1 MTKDVIQS
9 FEEYIKELFLAY
21 LEDPK
26 TCPVT
31 EKEMEKLKII
41 IAKKYPIEI
50 EKLVKKEKDSTEFK
64 LEIKFIEKAVNDIV
78 DEYTK
83 HSENIQ
89 NNEDVQ
95 SSYYIQSKNLSSKVH
110 IATTGRQKGP
120 KSTTDNL
127 RKEFMKSLTNVVPSN
142 FEQGISYADL
152 SNNFN
157 LQKVSDDFSGYTV
170 YTTGIAETF
179 HINKEMK
186 KTKKGQE
193 FIQYRKQKKENL
205 DIFHPLH
212 DFLHDPSSFLDFT
225 EEDYLQLKIELLDR
239 LQHLTYPKCSEE
251 YKGILFKPKDKDDP
265 GTCFSKLL
273 DTSLKTYRS
282 RLKANNF
289 KKDLS
294 YEEHARLSR

>member
-1 MTKDVIQS
+1 VLHS

-26 TCPVT
+26 TCYVT

-41 IAKKYPIEI
+41 IAKKYPAEI
-50 EKLVKKEKDSTEFK
+50 EKLVKKEKDPTEFR
-64 LEIKFIEKAVNDIV
+64 LEKKFIENTVSDIV

-83 HSENIQ
+83 HTENVQ

-120 KSTTDNL
+120 KSMTDNL
-127 RKEFMKSLTNVVPSN
+127 RKEFMKSLTNTIPSD
-142 FEQGISYADL
+142 FEQGISYTDL

-170 YTTGIAETF
+170 YTTDIGDTF
-179 HINKEMK
+179 HIDK
-186 KTKKGQE
+186 KTKQTKKGQE
-193 FIQYRKQKKENL
+193 FIRYRKQKEANL
-205 DIFHPLH
+205 RIFHSLY
-212 DFLHDPSSFLDFT
+212 DFLHDPSSFLNFT
-225 EEDYLQLKIELLDR
+225 EENYLQLKIELLDK
-239 LQHLTYPKCSEE
+239 LQYLTYPDCSEE
-251 YKGILFKPKDKDDP
+251 YKGILFKPKSKDEP

-273 DTSLKTYRS
+273 DSCLKTYRS
-282 RLKANNF
+282 RLKAENF
-289 KKDLS
+289 KQNLS
-294 YEEHARLSR
+294 HEEHARLSR